1 MNNVRTVSDTKR
13 AFHTAH
19 TRPINSVYRR
29 VVEELMVE
37 MHLLTVGSNF
47 SYTSIY
53 ALGVV
58 TTFDRFMAGYEPES
72 DRTSIFSAI
81 CSSAG
86 QKDASQFRKD
96 STALLEAAKGLSA
109 DDVVAILKGEGGSG
123 GSADAI
129 KAAVQPLMDSATKYS
144 RLLGVGL
151 FTILEACDLELI
163 KDKEQ
168 LTEFLTAICEPLN
181 LPADKLDKDLELYRG
196 NLEKLAMAQE
206 TMKDILEAE
215 RKQREQRAKAKEE
228 SGKEVD
234 SEKGEEAE
242 AAATGSTAADQKAS
256 D

>member
-58 TTFDRFMAGYEPES
+58 TTFDRFMAGYQPES
-72 DRTSIFSAI
+72 DRDSIFAAL
-81 CSSAG
+81 CTSAG
-86 QKDASQFRKD
+86 QKEASQFRQD
-96 STALLEAAKGLSA
+96 ATALLEAAKGLSVSDA
-109 DDVVAILKGEGGSG
+109 VAALTQQGNAG
-123 GSADAI
+123 AAI
-129 KAAVQPLMDSATKYS
+129 KDAVQPLVDEATKYS

-151 FTILEACDLELI
+151 YTILEACDQELI
-163 KDKEQ
+163 KDKEKRAE
-168 LTEFLTAICEPLN
+168 LLKSICAPLK
-181 LPADKLDKDLELYRG
+181 LPLDKLDKDLELYRG

-228 SGKEVD
+228 AKLAQDVETA
-234 SEKGEEAE
+234 KPEEAT
-242 AAATGSTAADQKAS
+242 ATGSAVDQNTG

>member
-19 TRPINSVYRR
+19 TRPINSVYRS

-47 SYTSIY
+47 SYTSVY

-58 TTFDRFMAGYEPES
+58 TTYDRFMAGYQPES
-72 DRTSIFSAI
+72 DRNSIFSAL
-81 CSSAG
+81 CTSAG
-86 QKDASQFRKD
+86 QKEASQFRQD
-96 STALLEAAKGLSA
+96 AAALLESAKGLSL
-109 DDVVAILKGEGGSG
+109 DDAVAALTQQGNSTVVK
-123 GSADAI
+123 D
-129 KAAVQPLMDSATKYS
+129 AVQPLVDGTTKYS

-151 FTILEACDLELI
+151 YTILEACDQELI
-163 KDKEQ
+163 KDKDKRSD
-168 LTEFLTAICEPLN
+168 LLKSICDPLK
-181 LPADKLDKDLELYRG
+181 LPFDKLDKDLDLYRG

-228 SGKEVD
+228 AKLAKENKVAESD
-234 SEKGEEAE
+234 EAE
-242 AAATGSTAADQKAS
+242 TTASGSGSTADQKTS
-256 D
+256 E